1 MEPCISREKLILG
14 IEQLQPAASQRIW
27 DEKVAEDRA
36 LVLLG
41 YVGLATKYPFHLP
54 CCKGSFQ
61 REKLQGKNIEALK
74 VELGYRK
81 ENKDNFK
88 FEITT

>member
-1 MEPCISREKLILG
+1 MWAWQPNTLSIC
-14 IEQLQPAASQRIW
+14 PAAK
-27 DEKVAEDRA
+27 DH
-36 LVLLG
+36 
-41 YVGLATKYPFHLP
+41 FH
-54 CCKGSFQ
+54 
-61 REKLQGKNIEALK
+61 REKNIEALK